1 MVFKTISSCLLCL
14 FCGHKKKMVRYAPSS
29 SHLRLPWNQDL
40 SACTSVQA
48 RAAGCVN
55 PCDHGSSAARHH
67 FGIKSTR
74 EHEKRHSLIQCSCA
88 KISSSALGCERKT
101 LLGGICGWLFGRSQ
115 DTCGNEVF
123 RGGIQHS
130 ASYTVAFISS
140 LYSLLLCGHLTFLL
154 VEVWIEAQ
162 CLEPTESV
170 LTCRVSL
177 ACWVFSFTAS
187 WGLGVGAR
195 TNLDSGD
202 MGVKSL
208 AFHFL
213 HFVKTNQS
221 DWFVC

>member
-1 MVFKTISSCLLCL
+1 MDAQAFHLQLSTFVVFDLSQTKGKLKNPKKQKTVLVFKTISSCLLCL

-101 LLGGICGWLFGRSQ
+101 LLGGICG
-115 DTCGNEVF
+115 
-123 RGGIQHS
+123 
-130 ASYTVAFISS
+130 
-140 LYSLLLCGHLTFLL
+140 
-154 VEVWIEAQ
+154 
-162 CLEPTESV
+162 
-170 LTCRVSL
+170 
-177 ACWVFSFTAS
+177 
-187 WGLGVGAR
+187 
-195 TNLDSGD
+195 
-202 MGVKSL
+202 
-208 AFHFL
+208 
-213 HFVKTNQS
+213 
-221 DWFVC
+221 